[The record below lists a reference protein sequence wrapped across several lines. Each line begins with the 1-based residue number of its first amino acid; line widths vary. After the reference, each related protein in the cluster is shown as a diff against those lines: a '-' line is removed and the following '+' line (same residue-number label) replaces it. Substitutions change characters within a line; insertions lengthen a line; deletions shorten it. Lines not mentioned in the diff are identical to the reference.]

1 MREKSTQT
9 MKMNV
14 MMIMKINM
22 TTMKINMM
30 TIHKYKTSNPK
41 INISQST
48 ALTQYKK

>member
-1 MREKSTQT
+1 MRGKSTQT
-9 MKMNV
+9 IKINI
-14 MMIMKINM
+14 MMTMKINM

-48 ALTQYKK
+48 ALSQYKK